1 MDGSAA
7 HSGCSASLMERKMS
21 AMACEVFNELRLEG
35 KLCDVIIEVNGCQFN
50 AHKNILCSCSH
61 YFRSVLGMLYSGN
74 RGRRH
79 CPVVLWCL
87 RCYSPNVVQGGRCMA

>member
-1 MDGSAA
+1 MEEYGAKAAPRSSSRRPGSDMDGSAA

-35 KLCDVIIEVNGCQFN
+35 KLCDVIIDVNGCQFN

-61 YFRSVLGMLYSGN
+61 YFRSVLGMVCSGN
-74 RGRRH
+74 GDR
-79 CPVVLWCL
+79 
-87 RCYSPNVVQGGRCMA
+87 